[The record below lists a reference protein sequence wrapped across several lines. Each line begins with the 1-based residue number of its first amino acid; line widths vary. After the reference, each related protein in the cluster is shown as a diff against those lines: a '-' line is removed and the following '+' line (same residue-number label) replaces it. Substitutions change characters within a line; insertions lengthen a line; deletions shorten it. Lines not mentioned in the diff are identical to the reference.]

1 MFFSN
6 NKQEPKTNS
15 ISRRAWGIFWKL
27 DVVLWL
33 LTCILFV
40 DESEYVIVERLG
52 KIVAVYDQVEPERS
66 DRGLHF
72 KLPWPLEV
80 ARRFDRRT
88 QLFDSP
94 AREMFTRD
102 RKNLTVG
109 SYLCWR
115 IAETKGKPSDD
126 LLQRPVVRFYRTLG
140 NVTTAEARLDS
151 RVRSILS
158 AEIGRREL
166 GELLLS
172 GDSESPPAEGEPL
185 RNLSAKLLSLSKK
198 RENEKSELSERDGI
212 EIIEAGIKRLNLPEG
227 NLFSVYERMR
237 KEREKIA
244 QYYRSAGEAER
255 TVIESRA
262 RRHSEELL
270 ARAEADAR
278 RIKGEGEATALGI
291 RNAAYAKDP
300 DFFQILR
307 TLEAYRK
314 ILGTKTTLILSTSS
328 PLFKMLTEGIPGDVG
343 PTTTNEAPV
352 APPKREKAPEPREG
366 AL

>member
-1 MFFSN
+1 MLTSN
-6 NKQEPKTNS
+6 TKTEARPNS
-15 ISRRAWGIFWKL
+15 FTRKAWGLFWKL
-27 DVVLWL
+27 DLVLWL
-33 LTCILFV
+33 LTCVLFV
-40 DESEYVIVERLG
+40 DETEYVIVERLG
-52 KIVAVYDQVEPERS
+52 KIVAVYDQTSPAHS

-72 KLPWPLEV
+72 KLPWPFEV
-80 ARRFDRRT
+80 TRRFDRRT

-109 SYLCWR
+109 TYLCWR
-115 IAETKGKPSDD
+115 IAETSETPSSD
-126 LLQRPVVRFYRTLG
+126 LLERPVVKFYRTLG
-140 NVTTAEARLDS
+140 SVTTAEARLDS

-172 GDSESPPAEGEPL
+172 EDSESAPAEKVPL
-185 RNLSAKLLSLSKK
+185 HDLSQKMLELSRK
-198 RENEKSELSERDGI
+198 RENETEDLASRIGI
-212 EIIEAGIKRLNLPEG
+212 QVVDAGIKRLNLPEG

-244 QYYRSAGEAER
+244 QYYRSAGEAEK

-291 RNAAYAKDP
+291 RNAAYEKDP

-328 PLFKMLTEGIPGDVG
+328 PLFKLLTEGVSTPSGRDAVH
-343 PTTTNEAPV
+343 ES
-352 APPKREKAPEPREG
+352 PKPSESPKTSEG
-366 AL
+366 TP

>member
-6 NKQEPKTNS
+6 TKPQQKTNGF
-15 ISRRAWGIFWKL
+15 SRRAWGIFWRL
-27 DVVLWL
+27 DLVLWL
-33 LTCILFV
+33 MTCILFV
-40 DESEYVIVERLG
+40 DETEYVIVERLG
-52 KIVAVYDQVEPERS
+52 KISAVYDQTNPAQS

-72 KLPWPLEV
+72 KLPWPLEA

-109 SYLCWR
+109 SYLCWK
-115 IAETKGKPSDD
+115 IAETKGAPSRD

-140 NVTTAEARLDS
+140 NVTTAESRLDS

-172 GDSESPPAEGEPL
+172 GDSESPPSAGEPL
-185 RNLSAKLLSLSKK
+185 RDLSDKLLTLCRK
-198 RENEKSELSERDGI
+198 RENEKSDLAERDGI
-212 EIIEAGIKRLNLPEG
+212 EIVDAGIKRLNLPEG

-244 QYYRSAGEAER
+244 QYYRSAGEAEK

-328 PLFKMLTEGIPGDVG
+328 PLFKLLTEGVPEESSGNHPVTEPIPE
-343 PTTTNEAPV
+343 P
-352 APPKREKAPEPREG
+352 EKPDAPERKEG

>member
-1 MFFSN
+1 MD
-6 NKQEPKTNS
+6 
-15 ISRRAWGIFWKL
+15 L
-27 DVVLWL
+27 VLWL
-33 LTCILFV
+33 LTGILFV
-40 DESEYVIVERLG
+40 DETECVIVERFG
-52 KIVAVYDQVEPERS
+52 KIVAVYDQSDSTRS

-72 KLPWPLEV
+72 KFPWPIDV
-80 ARRFDRRT
+80 ARRFDRRV

-115 IAETKGKPSDD
+115 IAEEETPSKD
-126 LLQRPVVRFYRTLG
+126 LLQRPVVRFYRSLG
-140 NVTTAEARLDS
+140 NITTAESRLES

-166 GELLLS
+166 GELLVNR
-172 GDSESPPAEGEPL
+172 DSEAPPAEGEPL
-185 RNLSAKLLSLSKK
+185 GELSKK
-198 RENEKSELSERDGI
+198 LLTLTRQRENETESMAIRDGI
-212 EIIEAGIKRLNLPEG
+212 EIVDAGIKRLNLPEG

-270 ARAEADAR
+270 ARAEAEAR
-278 RIKGEGEATALGI
+278 RIKGEGEAAAIGI
-291 RNAAYAKDP
+291 RNSAYAKDP
-300 DFFQILR
+300 EFFQLLR

-314 ILGTKTTLILSTSS
+314 ILGTQTTLILSTSS
-328 PLFKMLTEGIPGDVG
+328 PLFRLLTEGVEKESDGFEEKKKEATSPLQESPRV
-343 PTTTNEAPV
+343 PLSNESGSNQE
-352 APPKREKAPEPREG
+352 PKP
-366 AL
+366 

>member
-6 NKQEPKTNS
+6 ANKNPAASQTRS
-15 ISRRAWGIFWKL
+15 LSRRLWGMFWKVDL
-27 DVVLWL
+27 ILWL
-33 LTCILFV
+33 LTCLLFV
-40 DESEYVIVERLG
+40 DETEYVIVERLG
-52 KIVAVYDQVEPERS
+52 KIVAVYDRVSPSNS

-72 KLPWPLEV
+72 KLPWPFEI

-88 QLFDSP
+88 QLFSAP

-115 IAETKGKPSDD
+115 IAESKGDEGRD
-126 LLQRPVVRFYRTLG
+126 LLRRPVVRFYRSLG
-140 NVTTAEARLDS
+140 NVATAEARLES
-151 RVRSILS
+151 RARSILS
-158 AEIGRREL
+158 AEIGQREL

-172 GDSESPPAEGEPL
+172 RDSESPPDERVPL
-185 RNLSAKLLSLSKK
+185 ADLSKK
-198 RENEKSELSERDGI
+198 LLELTRQRENEGESLSERDGI
-212 EIIEAGIKRLNLPEG
+212 EIVDAGIKRLNLPEG

-244 QYYRSAGEAER
+244 QYYRSAGEAEK

-278 RIKGEGEATALGI
+278 RIKGEGEATALQI
-291 RNAAYAKDP
+291 RNGAYAKDP
-300 DFFQILR
+300 EFFQFLR

-314 ILGTKTTLILSTSS
+314 ILNSKTTLILSTAS
-328 PLFKMLTEGIPGDVG
+328 PLFRLLTEGVG
-343 PTTTNEAPV
+343 GVAGEKNERSDSDGAQPQ
-352 APPKREKAPEPREG
+352 PEGGGMR
-366 AL
+366 